1 MQRGEMTEPET
12 YADIQALEEKFIDAG
27 DAERLRMLA
36 SGEAPASDR
45 LLYLALQALART
57 ARGEPLEGK

>member
-1 MQRGEMTEPET
+1 MET
-12 YADIQALEEKFIDAG
+12 DQTYQDLADREEKFIESG

-36 SGEAPASDR
+36 TGEAPATDR
-45 LLYLALQALART
+45 LIYLALQSLART